1 MLRHIHPLACALL
14 SGIALLAASPALGQ
28 EKLSCAGLSGSS
40 VVGYAYLGT
49 PLNQGAPP
57 PLDLRLRLEPDGTAR
72 IHGILRVRE
81 DGPLLSITSRVVP
94 VCDDADG
101 DGALGV
107 VRVGADFWNRT
118 TGEIVP
124 VVLTTPGQDIDTTGT
139 YLVVVEVGSEVMTL
153 ETLVRVD
160 LR

>member
-40 VVGYAYLGT
+40 VVGYAYLAT
-49 PLNQGAPP
+49 PLNQGSPP

-72 IHGILRVRE
+72 IRGVIRIPEGSLF
-81 DGPLLSITSRVVP
+81 PIASRVVP
-94 VCDDADG
+94 LCADDDG
-101 DGALGV
+101 DGTPGV
-107 VRVGADFWNRT
+107 IRVAADFRNRT

-124 VVLTTPGQDIDTTGT
+124 VVLTTPG
-139 YLVVVEVGSEVMTL
+139 
-153 ETLVRVD
+153 
-160 LR
+160 